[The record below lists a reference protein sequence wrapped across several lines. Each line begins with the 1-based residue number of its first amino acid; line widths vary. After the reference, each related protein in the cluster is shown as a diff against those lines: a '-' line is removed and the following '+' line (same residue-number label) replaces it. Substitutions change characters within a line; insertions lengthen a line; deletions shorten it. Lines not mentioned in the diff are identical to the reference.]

1 MVIMIVINFL
11 ILIAW
16 IVHMYENVLVYR
28 KYKLKVIVYQEWGQ
42 DGSSGWKFILYVSL
56 NFLEVND

>member
-1 MVIMIVINFL
+1 
-11 ILIAW
+11 
-16 IVHMYENVLVYR
+16 MYENVLVYR

-56 NFLEVND
+56 NFLEVNDYFKIKRKEKA